1 MGGDA
6 LKSCF
11 KRSLLLLLLLIPFF
25 SVSGLSETIGDPVIR
40 VLLTKIEVTDRVDL
54 TLDGVYS
61 VNGIFFQ
68 CGSCVTLAVRNGRIF
83 LYYEGISV
91 DCGAKAVFER
101 HTAVGGQENGIRFN
115 GQYPLHPGT
124 LTVDLKNGSI
134 QLLLSMDV
142 EDYLW
147 GVVPSEMSDS
157 YPLEAL
163 KAQAVA
169 ARTYV
174 LKKKALSAGAYDVV
188 DNTNDQAYN
197 GVLRENTRSLEAIIQ
212 TRGICGV
219 DKDGR
224 LISCYYSAS
233 NGGQTEPASHVWGGA
248 DPEYLVAKDDPYD
261 LENKGSTV
269 KKHTIHKVFS
279 DNTQALKDLITA
291 AVNKKCDSVS
301 PPEILEIRSVR
312 LTSPQYV
319 GSKVMT
325 EAEFVLGC
333 SSGSVVSN
341 EKEIFLG
348 DSFAVEETPGIA
360 EVRVVIPVFPDLEA
374 ACDIN
379 INVGSANE
387 IISAEDA
394 GDDILLTSR
403 RFGHAVGM
411 SQRGAQQMA
420 GEYHWTLSQIW
431 DFYYPG
437 TLLRPVRYT
446 RPGTPAPTV
455 DAVFLST
462 PGPAAT
468 PTPRPTLMPIDRI
481 AKEDS
486 VIYIVDRISAG
497 SYLNMRSRPSTV
509 APVLRQLFYGQKL
522 VLVEETD
529 ALWIRVMT
537 DDCDGYV
544 MKEFVSLYDGP
555 QGSAQKQLP

>member
-1 MGGDA
+1 M
-6 LKSCF
+6 KSFF
-11 KRSLLLLLLLIPFF
+11 KRSLLLLALLIPFF

-68 CGSCVTLAVRNGRIF
+68 RGSRVTLAVRNGRIF

-91 DCGAKAVFER
+91 DCGVKAVFER
-101 HTAVGGQENGIRFN
+101 HTVVDGRENGIRFN

-124 LTVDLKNGSI
+124 LTVDLKNGSM
-134 QLLLSMDV
+134 QFLLSMDV

-174 LKKKALSAGAYDVV
+174 LKKKALSAGTYDVV

-219 DKDGR
+219 DKAGR

-233 NGGQTEPASHVWGGA
+233 NGGQTEPASHVWGGT
-248 DPEYLVAKDDPYD
+248 DPEYLVTKDDPYD

-269 KKHTIHKVFS
+269 KKHVIRKVFS

-291 AVNKKCDSVS
+291 AVIKKNDSVS
-301 PPEILEIRSVR
+301 SPEILEIRSVR
-312 LTSPQYV
+312 LTSPQYF

-325 EAEFVLGC
+325 EAEFVLAC
-333 SSGSVVSN
+333 ASGSVASN

-437 TLLRPVRYT
+437 TFLRPVRYT

-529 ALWIRVMT
+529 GLWIRVRT

-544 MKEFVSLYDGP
+544 MKEFVSLFDGS
-555 QGSAQKQLP
+555 QGSDQKQLP